1 MVTSMETPWVGFVQT
16 QQFARDE
23 YLDEV
28 EAVFQGAEAIGKNAC
43 AL

>member
-16 QQFARDE
+16 QESARDE

-28 EAVFQGAEAIGKNAC
+28 EALLQRAKAIGKNAC